1 MYVLCGPTNLEMPQK
16 LFLFLKVEVI
26 QFCQPSNAKN
36 VHKSGINFGTSILK
50 DFLFIAW
57 LRQFCFSFLSVL

>member
-1 MYVLCGPTNLEMPQK
+1 MYVLCGPTSLEMPQK

-36 VHKSGINFGTSILK
+36 VHKSGINSTLIWYINIERF
-50 DFLFIAW
+50 FICSMA
-57 LRQFCFSFLSVL
+57 